1 MNKVIVV
8 FPKKET
14 AMNIRNLLVRGGIQV
29 AAICTTGAQ
38 VMKFVDVMEEGIIIC
53 GYKMVDMMYSDIR
66 AYLPSTFEILLVATP
81 DKWRDGLAEGVIGLS
96 VPIKV
101 YDLLNTVEMMIENM
115 ERAAKKRR
123 KEKRYRDPKHQKV
136 IQEAKELLMGRN
148 HMTEEEAHHYLQ
160 KSSMDSGTN
169 IVETAYMVLRVM
181 GE

>member
-14 AMNIRNLLVRGGIQV
+14 ALNIRNLLVRGGIQV

-38 VMKFVDVMEEGIIIC
+38 VMNFVDVMEEGVIVC
-53 GYKMVDMMYSDIR
+53 GYMLGDMMYSELKE
-66 AYLPSTFEILLVATP
+66 YLPSTFEILLIATP
-81 DKWRDGLAEGVIGLS
+81 DKWRDGLVEDVIGLS
-96 VPIKV
+96 VPLKGH
-101 YDLLNTVEMMIENM
+101 DLVNTVEMMIENM

-136 IQEAKELLMGRN
+136 IQDAKKLLMGRN
-148 HMTEEEAHHYLQ
+148 HMSEEDAHHYLQ
-160 KSSMDSGTN
+160 KSSMESGTN